1 MIRLQHLGRNQDKL
15 KRRLREYSNKQDELD
30 DVKKQLSHLQNV
42 QVIVEGKPIKSY
54 DPPLFSNHTIN
65 C

>member
-15 KRRLREYSNKQDELD
+15 KRRLREYSNRQDELD

-42 QVIVEGKPIKSY
+42 QVIVEGKPIKIY
-54 DPPLFSNHTIN
+54 DPPSLIIP
-65 C
+65 

>member
-15 KRRLREYSNKQDELD
+15 KRRLREYSNRQDELD

-42 QVIVEGKPIKSY
+42 QVIVEGKPIRIY
-54 DPPLFSNHTIN
+54 DPHSVIIP
-65 C
+65 